1 VIEAL
6 GPKLVNDCDCRS
18 QQDFCW
24 LCRSHAGYL
33 LEHGELNLMR
43 DRIPVLDHGYVELLD
58 HMGGDLDI
66 VNGARQSFDDV
77 SILHA
82 PTCPDINS
90 ASDLSSC
97 ECGTYWSGQGT
108 ALRHLHPKDAG
119 LINFLMREKHTSPFE
134 QVQAKF
140 AVQLPIFVAREWMR
154 HRTQSFN
161 EMSGRYTQ
169 LPRLF
174 YVPDRDQIRVQ
185 KGKPGAY
192 YYERM
197 EDDVRAKQV
206 QGYIHSAASV
216 SFDDYESM
224 LEQGVAKEIA
234 RLVLPVNTYTKFV
247 VSANLLNWMRFLS
260 LRNHEHAQYEINV
273 YAQAIE
279 MVLGTIAPKA
289 MDAFVEHGRL
299 R

>member
-1 VIEAL
+1 M
-6 GPKLVNDCDCRS
+6 N
-18 QQDFCW
+18 Q
-24 LCRSHAGYL
+24 
-33 LEHGELNLMR
+33 
-43 DRIPVLDHGYVELLD
+43 RIPVLDHGYVELLD
-58 HMGGDLDI
+58 VMGGDLSV

-77 SILHA
+77 SILHVRD
-82 PTCPDINS
+82 CPDTEAKTNWEK
-90 ASDLSSC
+90 ARDCRAAGCHRLNGQHLSK
-97 ECGTYWSGQGT
+97 
-108 ALRHLHPKDAG
+108 KDTG

-134 QVQAKF
+134 QVQAQF

-174 YVPDRDQIRVQ
+174 YVPARDQIREQ

-197 EDDVRAKQV
+197 EDDRAAGIV
-206 QGYIHSAASV
+206 QDAIRRSCNEA
-216 SFDDYESM
+216 FDDYELM
-224 LEQGVAKEIA
+224 IDAGTAKEIA
-234 RLVLPVNTYTKFV
+234 RLVLPVGTYTKFV

-260 LRNHEHAQYEINV
+260 LRNHEHAQYEINA

-279 MVLGTIAPKA
+279 MVLGTIAPVS
-289 MDAFVEHGRL
+289 MEAFVEHGRL